1 MRFMTGGC
9 GRSEVDAAM
18 AHIPY
23 TAALILLSLA
33 VPAAVPVHAQPA
45 AACGV
50 PTARSDGWPV
60 ATPGKA
66 GLDGARL
73 CALSKWLDG
82 FPQANVHSVIVAR
95 RGALVFERYFPGD
108 DEIWGRP
115 VGVVEH
121 GPDVKHDLRSVTKSV
136 TSLLVGIALDRKLIA
151 SIDEPVFK
159 FFPEHADLRTPE
171 KDRIL
176 LRHLLTMSAGL
187 AWNET
192 IPYSNPTNSE
202 RRMTDAPNPYR
213 YILAR
218 RLADP
223 PGARFNYSGGATQL
237 MAGILQK
244 AAGKPLDEFAREA
257 LFAPLG
263 IADVTWV
270 KMPNGDVSAASGL
283 RLTSRD
289 LAKLGQL
296 VLARGEWNGRRVVS
310 ADWIAPSATPQIEG
324 ARLGILLHSHY
335 WWLGYSVIDGRR
347 LPWTAGF
354 GNGGQRLFIVPELDL
369 VVVTTAGLYNS
380 PMQRRVPW
388 EIFRRYVVDAVR

>member
-1 MRFMTGGC
+1 MVRI
-9 GRSEVDAAM
+9 RHA
-18 AHIPY
+18 
-23 TAALILLSLA
+23 AALALLSLA
-33 VPAAVPVHAQPA
+33 IPAAVPVHAQPA
-45 AACGV
+45 ASCGV
-50 PTARSDGWPV
+50 PTARNDGWPI
-60 ATPGKA
+60 ATQAKA

-82 FPQANVHSVIVAR
+82 FPKGNVHSVIVAR

-121 GPDVKHDLRSVTKSV
+121 GPAIKHDLRSVTKSV
-136 TSLLVGIALDRKLIA
+136 TSLLVGIALDRQLIA
-151 SIDEPVFK
+151 SIDEPMFK
-159 FFPEHADLRTPE
+159 FFPEHADLRTPA

-176 LRHLLTMSAGL
+176 IRHLLTMSAGL

-192 IPYSNPTNSE
+192 IPYSNPANSE

-213 YILAR
+213 YILEQ

-223 PGARFNYSGGATQL
+223 PGERFNYSGGATQL
-237 MAGILQK
+237 LAGILQK
-244 AAGKPLDEFAREA
+244 AGGKPLDAFAREA

-263 IADVTWV
+263 IADITWT
-270 KMPNGDVSAASGL
+270 KMPNSDVSAASGL

-289 LAKLGQL
+289 LAKLGQT

-310 ADWIAPSATPQIEG
+310 ADWIAQSTTPQIEAIDFLFYG
-324 ARLGILLHSHY
+324 HQ
-335 WWLGYSVIDGRR
+335 WWLGRSLIDRR
-347 LPWTAGF
+347 ELPWTMGL
-354 GNGGQRLFIVPELDL
+354 GLGGQRLFVVPALDL
-369 VVVTTAGLYNS
+369 VVVITAGLYNS
-380 PMQRRVPW
+380 PMQRWVPW